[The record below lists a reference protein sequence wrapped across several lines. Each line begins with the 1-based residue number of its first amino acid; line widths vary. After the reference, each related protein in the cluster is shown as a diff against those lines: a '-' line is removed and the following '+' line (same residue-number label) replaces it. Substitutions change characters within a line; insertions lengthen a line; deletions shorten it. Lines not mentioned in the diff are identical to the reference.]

1 MSDPVIYITG
11 ATASGKSAL
20 AMRLANR
27 LGGEIISVDSMQV
40 YCGLNIG
47 TAKPSAQEQNEIQHH
62 LIDVAQLSEAFDAA
76 QFVSLAQQALKLIWK
91 RGRVPIFCG
100 GTGLYFRALIEG
112 LGESRPSDE
121 SLRDELALMPIESLV
136 AELRIKDPEAAKQV
150 DLKNPRRV
158 LRAIEVIRLTGR
170 PYSEQRI
177 GWNNV
182 DKAPQNL
189 FCISRDVDVLNQ
201 RIHKRVDEMF
211 NQGLV
216 EETQTLI
223 KKGLRNNRNAC
234 QALGYRQ
241 VLDLLDGKLDLEN
254 VVHQV
259 KTKTRQCAKRQ
270 RSWFRNQMKCKFLE
284 WPDEENLNSFSEQ
297 LLAKI
302 NL

>member
-20 AMRLANR
+20 AMRLANT

-112 LGESRPSDE
+112 LGESPPSDE

-136 AELRIKDPEAAKQV
+136 AELQIKDPEAAKQV

-177 GWNNV
+177 GWDNV

-189 FCISRDVDVLNQ
+189 FCISREVDVLNQ

-259 KTKTRQCAKRQ
+259 KTKTRQFAKRQ

-284 WPDEENLNSFSEQ
+284 WSDEENLNSFSEQ

>member
-91 RGRVPIFCG
+91 KGRVPIFCG

-112 LGESRPSDE
+112 LGESPPGDE
-121 SLRDELALMPIESLV
+121 SLRDELAQMPIESLV
-136 AELRIKDPEAAKQV
+136 TELRIKDPEAAKQV
-150 DLKNPRRV
+150 DLKNSRRL

-189 FCISRDVDVLNQ
+189 FCISREVDVLNQ

-259 KTKTRQCAKRQ
+259 KTKTRQFAKRQ

-284 WPDEENLNSFSEQ
+284 WSDEENLNSFSEQ

>member
-20 AMRLANR
+20 AMHLANR

-112 LGESRPSDE
+112 LGESPPSDE

-234 QALGYRQ
+234 QSLGYRQ

-254 VVHQV
+254 VVQQV
-259 KTKTRQCAKRQ
+259 KTKTRQFAKRQ
-270 RSWFRNQMKCKFLE
+270 RSWFRNQMKCNFLE
-284 WPDEENLNSFSEQ
+284 WPDEENVNSFSEQ

>member
-20 AMRLANR
+20 AMRLANT

-112 LGESRPSDE
+112 LGESPPGDE
-121 SLRDELALMPIESLV
+121 SLRDELAQMPIESLV
-136 AELRIKDPEAAKQV
+136 TELSIKDPEAAKQV
-150 DLKNPRRV
+150 DLKNSRRL

-259 KTKTRQCAKRQ
+259 KTKTRQFAKRQ

>member
-76 QFVSLAQQALKLIWK
+76 QFVSLAQQALKIIWK

-112 LGESRPSDE
+112 LGESPPSDE
-121 SLRDELALMPIESLV
+121 SLRDELAQMPIESLV
-136 AELRIKDPEAAKQV
+136 TELSIKDPEAAKQV

-177 GWNNV
+177 GWDNV

-189 FCISRDVDVLNQ
+189 FCISREVDVLNQ

-259 KTKTRQCAKRQ
+259 KTKTRQFAKRQ

>member
-20 AMRLANR
+20 AMRLANT

-47 TAKPSAQEQNEIQHH
+47 TAKPSTQEQNEIQHH

-112 LGESRPSDE
+112 LGESPPSDE

-189 FCISRDVDVLNQ
+189 FCINREVDVLNQ

-259 KTKTRQCAKRQ
+259 KTKTRQFAKRQ
-270 RSWFRNQMKCKFLE
+270 RSWFRNQMKCNFLE
-284 WPDEENLNSFSEQ
+284 WPDEENVNSFSEQ

>member
-20 AMRLANR
+20 AMRLANT

-112 LGESRPSDE
+112 LGESPPGDE
-121 SLRDELALMPIESLV
+121 SLRDELAQMPIESLV
-136 AELRIKDPEAAKQV
+136 TELSIKDPEAAKQV

-189 FCISRDVDVLNQ
+189 FCISREVDVLNQ

-259 KTKTRQCAKRQ
+259 KTKTRQFAKRQ

-284 WPDEENLNSFSEQ
+284 WPDEEDLNSFSEQ
-297 LLAKI
+297 LLANI

>member
-91 RGRVPIFCG
+91 KGRVPIFCG

-112 LGESRPSDE
+112 LGESPPSDE

-136 AELRIKDPEAAKQV
+136 AELQIKDPEAAKQV
-150 DLKNPRRV
+150 DLKNSRRL

-259 KTKTRQCAKRQ
+259 KTKTRQFAKRQ

-284 WPDEENLNSFSEQ
+284 WSDEENLNSFSEQ

>member
-20 AMRLANR
+20 AMRLANT

-112 LGESRPSDE
+112 LGESPPGDE
-121 SLRDELALMPIESLV
+121 SLRDELAQMPIESLV
-136 AELRIKDPEAAKQV
+136 TELSIKDPEAAKQV

-259 KTKTRQCAKRQ
+259 KAKTRQFAKRQ

-284 WPDEENLNSFSEQ
+284 WSDEENLNSFSEQ

>member
-1 MSDPVIYITG
+1 VSDPVIYITG

-20 AMRLANR
+20 AMRLANT

-112 LGESRPSDE
+112 LGESPPGDE
-121 SLRDELALMPIESLV
+121 SLRDELAQMPIESLV
-136 AELRIKDPEAAKQV
+136 TELRIKDPEAAKQV
-150 DLKNPRRV
+150 DLKNSRRL

-259 KTKTRQCAKRQ
+259 KTKTRQFAKRQ

-284 WPDEENLNSFSEQ
+284 WSDEENLNSFSEQ

>member
-20 AMRLANR
+20 AMRLANT

-112 LGESRPSDE
+112 LGESPPSDE
-121 SLRDELALMPIESLV
+121 SLRDELALIPIESLV
-136 AELRIKDPEAAKQV
+136 AELQIKDPEAAKQV

-189 FCISRDVDVLNQ
+189 FCISREVDVLNQ

-259 KTKTRQCAKRQ
+259 KTKTRQFAKRQ

-284 WPDEENLNSFSEQ
+284 WSDEENLNSFSEQ

>member
-20 AMRLANR
+20 AMRLANT

-112 LGESRPSDE
+112 LGESPPGDE
-121 SLRDELALMPIESLV
+121 SLRDELAQMPIESLV
-136 AELRIKDPEAAKQV
+136 TELSIKDPEAAKQV

-259 KTKTRQCAKRQ
+259 KTKTRQFAKRQ

>member
-112 LGESRPSDE
+112 LGESPPSDE

-189 FCISRDVDVLNQ
+189 FCISRQVDVLNQ

-259 KTKTRQCAKRQ
+259 KTKTRQFAKRQ

-284 WPDEENLNSFSEQ
+284 WPDEEDLNSFSEQ
-297 LLAKI
+297 LLANI

>member
-20 AMRLANR
+20 AMRLANT

-47 TAKPSAQEQNEIQHH
+47 TAKPSSQEQNEIQHH

-112 LGESRPSDE
+112 LGESPPGDE
-121 SLRDELALMPIESLV
+121 SLRDELAQMPIESLV
-136 AELRIKDPEAAKQV
+136 TELSIKDPEAAKQV
-150 DLKNPRRV
+150 DLKNSRRL

-189 FCISRDVDVLNQ
+189 FCISREVDVLNQ

-254 VVHQV
+254 VVQQV
-259 KTKTRQCAKRQ
+259 KTKTRQFAKRQ

>member
-20 AMRLANR
+20 AMRLANT

-112 LGESRPSDE
+112 LGESPPSDE

-136 AELRIKDPEAAKQV
+136 AELQIKDPEAAKQV
-150 DLKNPRRV
+150 DLKNSRRL

-189 FCISRDVDVLNQ
+189 FCISREVDVLNQ

-259 KTKTRQCAKRQ
+259 KTKTRQFAKRQ

-284 WPDEENLNSFSEQ
+284 WSDEENLNSFSEQ

>member
-112 LGESRPSDE
+112 LGESPPSDE

-189 FCISRDVDVLNQ
+189 FCISREVDVLNQ

-254 VVHQV
+254 VVQQV
-259 KTKTRQCAKRQ
+259 KTKTRQFAKRQ

-284 WPDEENLNSFSEQ
+284 WPDEENVNSFSEQ

>member
-11 ATASGKSAL
+11 ATGSGKSAL
-20 AMRLANR
+20 AMRLANT

-76 QFVSLAQQALKLIWK
+76 QFVSLAQQAIKLIWK

-112 LGESRPSDE
+112 LGESPPSDE

-189 FCISRDVDVLNQ
+189 FCISREVDVLNQ

-259 KTKTRQCAKRQ
+259 KTKTRQFAKRQ

-284 WPDEENLNSFSEQ
+284 WSDEENLNSFSEQ

>member
-20 AMRLANR
+20 AMRLANT

-112 LGESRPSDE
+112 LGESPPSDE

-136 AELRIKDPEAAKQV
+136 AELQIKDPEAAKQV

-189 FCISRDVDVLNQ
+189 FCISREVDVLNQ

-259 KTKTRQCAKRQ
+259 KTKTRQFAKRQ

-284 WPDEENLNSFSEQ
+284 WPDEENVNSFSEQ